1 MLETI
6 SRLDQALFLWLN
18 GWHHPALDGPM
29 AYITGTATWIPLYA
43 LIVGWLGWLHRRR
56 AVAVVV
62 VIALAITLADQFASG
77 LMKPLVGRLR
87 PCHQPEIAAQ
97 VHTIVGCGGQF
108 GFVSSHAANS
118 FALATLIFL
127 LGRPYARYR
136 WLGWAMFGW
145 AALVSYSRIYAGVHY
160 PTDLLGGGAAG
171 AAIAGALGW
180 AARRLRLKP
189 FWQGENL
196 AANP

>member
-6 SRLDQALFLWLN
+6 SRLDRALFLWLN
-18 GWHHPALDGPM
+18 GQHHPALDGPM
-29 AYITGTATWIPLYA
+29 AYITGTATWVPLYA
-43 LIVGWLGWLHRRR
+43 LLVGWLVWHHRRR
-56 AVAVVV
+56 SVAVVV

-77 LMKPLVGRLR
+77 LMKPLVGRPR
-87 PCHQPEIAAQ
+87 PCHQPEIAGQ

-127 LGRPYARYR
+127 LSRSSAGPR
-136 WLGWAMFGW
+136 WLGWAMLGW

-171 AAIAGALGW
+171 AAIAWGLAS
-180 AARRLRLKP
+180 AAHKLRIKP
-189 FWQGENL
+189 FWPGESL